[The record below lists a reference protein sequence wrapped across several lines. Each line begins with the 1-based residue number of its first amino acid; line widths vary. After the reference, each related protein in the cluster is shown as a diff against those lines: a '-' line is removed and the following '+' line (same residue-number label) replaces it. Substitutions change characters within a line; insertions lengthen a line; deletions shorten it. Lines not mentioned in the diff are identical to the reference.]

1 MKETFTW
8 TNIIFAIIFIL
19 IGIYVGDTMSYSNIP
34 DTIIVKEREVD
45 TLKVVKDNFKYKY
58 LESKKTVYLRD
69 SIYIA
74 DKTLEK
80 CDSLVEAQRIALK
93 NCDTLQVFQEKIIYK
108 LDTIVNLQKVYIQE
122 SKGRKPRIGP
132 FVGVGLNPDGS
143 IRPTL
148 GGGIVF

>member
-19 IGIYVGDTMSYSNIP
+19 IGIYIGDIMSYSNVPNAIV
-34 DTIIVKEREVD
+34 VKEREVD
-45 TLKVVKDNFKYKY
+45 TLKVVKDKIKYKY
-58 LESKKTVYLRD
+58 IESLNQVTKWDTIYQSGRD
-69 SIYIA
+69 SI
-74 DKTLEK
+74 
-80 CDSLVEAQRIALK
+80 CDSLVRVQKIALK
-93 NCDTLQVFQEKIIYK
+93 NCDTLQVVQEKIIYK

-132 FVGVGLNPDGS
+132 FVGLGLNPDGS